1 MKPNQNLD
9 PLAALNNVTEE
20 ELSAIQEEEAAKPR
34 KRKPR
39 EGVVFL
45 ISFYEAI
52 ELMPGRLQHKAYKV
66 LTRYALY
73 GEMPPKGT
81 PTRIM
86 QSFVGWKRLIDAS
99 SKKYDK
105 AIGDRFAGKTDSKI
119 KR

>member
-34 KRKPR
+34 KKKPR
-39 EGVVFL
+39 EGFVFL

-66 LTRYALY
+66 LTVKCPQKELRPESCNLSW
-73 GEMPPKGT
+73 GGN
-81 PTRIM
+81 
-86 QSFVGWKRLIDAS
+86 D
-99 SKKYDK
+99 
-105 AIGDRFAGKTDSKI
+105 
-119 KR
+119 

>member
-1 MKPNQNLD
+1 MEPNQNLD

-39 EGVVFL
+39 DGFVFL

-52 ELMPGRLQHKAYKV
+52 NLMPGRLQHKAYKV

-73 GEMPPKGT
+73 GKMPPKGT

-86 QSFVGWKRLIDAS
+86 QSFVQERQIVKSNDDTRHS
-99 SKKYDK
+99 S
-105 AIGDRFAGKTDSKI
+105 AESKCLTTEQ
-119 KR
+119 

>member
-39 EGVVFL
+39 EGFVFL

-52 ELMPGRLQHKAYKV
+52 ELMPGRLQYS
-66 LTRYALY
+66 LSFLRTDPRSLY
-73 GEMPPKGT
+73 RISWSWHRSVVST
-81 PTRIM
+81 PR
-86 QSFVGWKRLIDAS
+86 
-99 SKKYDK
+99 
-105 AIGDRFAGKTDSKI
+105 KI
-119 KR
+119 A

>member
-34 KRKPR
+34 KKKPR
-39 EGVVFL
+39 EGFVFL

-81 PTRIM
+81 PTE
-86 QSFVGWKRLIDAS
+86 SCNLSWGGND
-99 SKKYDK
+99 
-105 AIGDRFAGKTDSKI
+105 
-119 KR
+119 

>member
-39 EGVVFL
+39 EGFVFL

-73 GEMPPKGT
+73 GD
-81 PTRIM
+81 M

>member
-20 ELSAIQEEEAAKPR
+20 ELSAIQEEKAAKPR

-39 EGVVFL
+39 EGFVFL

-52 ELMPGRLQHKAYKV
+52 ELMPERLQHKAYKV

-73 GEMPPKGT
+73 GEMPPKRNSD
-81 PTRIM
+81 PNH
-86 QSFVGWKRLIDAS
+86 
-99 SKKYDK
+99 
-105 AIGDRFAGKTDSKI
+105 AIFRGVETTDQCQLQEI
-119 KR
+119 R